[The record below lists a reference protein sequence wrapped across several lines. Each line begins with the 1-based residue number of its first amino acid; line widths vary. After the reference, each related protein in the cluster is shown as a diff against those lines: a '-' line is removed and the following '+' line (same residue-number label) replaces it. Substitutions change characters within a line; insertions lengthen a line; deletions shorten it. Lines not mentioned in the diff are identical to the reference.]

1 MVEKKLLATYK
12 DGTGNFVNIGTKY
25 TVPLFYHLLPF
36 EAPQNAFASLD
47 NLYVKYLLW
56 FILR

>member
-25 TVPLFYHLLPF
+25 TVPLFYHLLP
-36 EAPQNAFASLD
+36 LR
-47 NLYVKYLLW
+47 LRKMLLHHLT
-56 FILR
+56 ICM